1 MKFLKTAFRF
11 APILSRKFAVAKLT
25 QNKYFLPSLIATS
38 YAFMYASQKVL
49 N

>member
-11 APILSRKFAVAKLT
+11 APILSRKLAVAKIT
-25 QNKYFLPSLIATS
+25 QNKYFLPALIATS
-38 YAFMYASQKVL
+38 YTFLYASQKVL